1 MSRTSCTVLVLAL
14 LAGSAADVS
23 AQNALGDGRAL
34 DNSLSVHGRY
44 NHERRSLSSEFAFRN
59 AVVTGNAPG
68 GMSFRGDVG
77 YLAPGEFSAELGS
90 NDLFAFQR
98 DSLRS
103 GMAGMGIRGTEA
115 LQYQLALTTGNQ
127 PPANLVGRYFVSRS
141 GAPVTSTSPTHFGDI
156 TQSDGLRQ
164 RPAIDPE
171 SDDRGTMLWMLR
183 SPSAYMSNSGLQTSA
198 LRSVRA
204 GENAYTL
211 TASPLRGVRMT
222 PIPELATAPTGAYT
236 PPVQPTEEPDE
247 RPTGADERLDR
258 PLDAPIES
266 RVQPTMQ
273 GQPDAQGRTASPES
287 TRIRTMHSEIMQR
300 LIEQD
305 QAEKAEDV
313 FSDSPTIVDRVST
326 LLAQISGV
334 RSRGEDREDPDEP
347 VEADPSTNL
356 RFDPETMRM
365 LRGDGTP
372 VEQYIDPADA
382 GRNLYAEQLSTGQQ
396 LMAEGR
402 YFDAEERFAHALSLR
417 RGDVTAQVAR
427 LHAQIGAGL
436 FLSASLNMQSLSIN
450 RPEVFA
456 ARYGPEL
463 LPSRDRLEALVTLFQ
478 NTITEGTERYAASSP
493 QVRQASGLL
502 LAYIGYQMGRE
513 DLVRTGLDD
522 FRRRVS
528 VGLDPAAPPSFEL
541 RLSEM
546 FRAMWLPGDRPAP
559 SGKDDG

>member
-1 MSRTSCTVLVLAL
+1 MSRTSFKVMVIAL
-14 LAGSAADVS
+14 IAGSAATAS

-34 DNSLSVHGRY
+34 DNSLSVHGRF
-44 NHERRSLSSEFAFRN
+44 NHERRSISSEFAFRS

-141 GAPVTSTSPTHFGDI
+141 GAPITSSDPTHFGDPA
-156 TQSDGLRQ
+156 QSDGIRQ

-171 SDDRGTMLWMLR
+171 ADDRGTMLWMLR

-198 LRSVRA
+198 LRHVKA

-236 PPVQPTEEPDE
+236 PPVQPPEETDDPGTDN
-247 RPTGADERLDR
+247 RLDR
-258 PLDAPIES
+258 PLDAPIDS
-266 RVQPTMQ
+266 RIDTRMPNPPVTPDQSAGAPTA
-273 GQPDAQGRTASPES
+273 P
-287 TRIRTMHSEIMQR
+287 IRTMHVEIMQN
-300 LIEQD
+300 LLEQD
-305 QAEKAEDV
+305 QASRSEDV
-313 FSDSPTIVDRVST
+313 FGDAPTVVDRVSR
-326 LLAQISGV
+326 LLSQISGV
-334 RSRGEDREDPDEP
+334 RLR
-347 VEADPSTNL
+347 EADEEEGDETDRSMPSTTL

-382 GRNLYAEQLSTGQQ
+382 GRNLYAEQLSIGQK

-417 RGDVTAQVAR
+417 RGDTTAQVAR
-427 LHAQIGAGL
+427 FHAQIGAGL
-436 FLSASLNMQSLSIN
+436 FLSASLNMQSLVLS

-463 LPSRDRLEALVTLFQ
+463 LPNRNRLEALVTLFQ
-478 NTITEGTERYAASSP
+478 NTITEGTERHATSSP
-493 QVRQASGLL
+493 QVRQASALL
-502 LAYIGYQMGRE
+502 LAYVGYQMGRD

-522 FRRRVS
+522 FRLRA
-528 VGLDPAAPPSFEL
+528 GMGQDPTAPPSFEV
-541 RLSEM
+541 RLAEM
-546 FRAMWLPGDRPAP
+546 FRAMWLPDGGSAP
-559 SGKDDG
+559 SGNDDG